1 MKPAPYKQKKKNKTD
16 EKRAL
21 DFNFPHYLFIQPGG
35 KIVTDGLAEAQ
46 ESERETGR
54 TLKRGSRRVWS
65 VEGVRESP
73 AI

>member
-1 MKPAPYKQKKKNKTD
+1 MKPTPYKQKKKNKTD

-21 DFNFPHYLFIQPGG
+21 VFNFPHYLYIHGG
-35 KIVTDGLAEAQ
+35 KNRDGRLAEAQ